1 MEKIMQIAVVGIG
14 AIGRAWT
21 IVFLR
26 AGHKVC
32 VWDKASGSTDKARKL
47 IEDVLPDLAKN
58 DLLNGRDPADVMQ
71 NMHSC
76 SSLEEA
82 LEGAE
87 YIQENTAENLAVKLT
102 VFSELDR
109 LTQPDAILASSTSG
123 IVPSLFTEHLQHR
136 ERCVVVHP
144 LNPPYLIPAVDIVP
158 SPWTSSETVKAATEF
173 MRDCGQTPIVM
184 KHEDPGFVTIRLQG
198 MMYHECWRMVK
209 SGLASPEDIDTAIR
223 EGLGLRWSF
232 IGPFETADLN
242 APGGIRDFVARF
254 GKDLRA
260 IYPNDGPVDWSGALM
275 DEVEAYRRK
284 RLPLSDLSLR
294 QQWRDRRLL
303 ALAAHKK
310 AQSNVV

>member
-1 MEKIMQIAVVGIG
+1 MRIAVIGIG

-21 IVFLR
+21 ISFLR
-26 AGHKVC
+26 AGFEVA
-32 VWDKASGSTDKARKL
+32 VWNRTPEAIDAARKL
-47 IEDVLPDLAKN
+47 IADILPDLARN
-58 DLLNGRDPADVMQ
+58 DLLNGREPAELMH
-71 NMHSC
+71 NMRAA
-76 SSLEEA
+76 SSIEDA
-82 LEGAE
+82 LEGAT
-87 YIQENTAENLAVKLT
+87 YVQENSAERVEVKRE
-102 VFSELDR
+102 VFATLDR
-109 LTQPDAILASSTSG
+109 FASPDAILASSTSG
-123 IVPSLFTEHLQHR
+123 IVPSSFTDHLAHR

-158 SPWTSSETVKAATEF
+158 APWTSPKTVEQAALF
-173 MRDCGQTPIVM
+173 MRQCGQTPIVM

-242 APGGIRDFVARF
+242 APGGIRDFVGRF

-260 IYPNDGPVDWSGALM
+260 IYPDDGPVDWSGELM
-275 DEVEAYRRK
+275 DTVEAYRREK
-284 RLPLSDLSLR
+284 LPLGELRAR

-303 ALAAHKK
+303 ALAAHKR
-310 AQSNVV
+310 AQSKVS